1 MFNTVFRALLH
12 NPLHTQ
18 RLFSD
23 GTLSGPQVGVLIA
36 IHHFSFGLQFAG
48 SLASS
53 KFSYNFLSLKKPS
66 PESPDVGRSLGIYWI
81 EPNMP
86 PTWHLSSSQV
96 PLCQV

>member
-1 MFNTVFRALLH
+1 MFNTVFKALLH

-36 IHHFSFGLQFAG
+36 VHHFSFRLQFAG

-53 KFSYNFLSLKKPS
+53 EFSYNFLSLKKNLP
-66 PESPDVGRSLGIYWI
+66 
-81 EPNMP
+81 
-86 PTWHLSSSQV
+86 LSHQMWAGLLV
-96 PLCQV
+96 CTG